1 MFIRCSEFLGEH
13 ERKFGNFRDAF
24 KQFDKDGNGYID
36 KDELI
41 SLMESLGMGWLDCL
55 SLCV

>member
-1 MFIRCSEFLGEH
+1 MLTHILEQMNLMFKASF
-13 ERKFGNFRDAF
+13 NFRDAF

-41 SLMESLGMGWLDCL
+41 SLMESLG
-55 SLCV
+55 